1 LLKYLFDTTDGA
13 NAAGLSYMRIPLG
26 ASDFSPRGRSDPVIN
41 VILLDDIWRLEYSF
55 DDVDED
61 REMSGFRMNNA
72 PPYLFSVL
80 QDIQSLTKS

>member
-1 LLKYLFDTTDGA
+1 MSF
-13 NAAGLSYMRIPLG
+13 
-26 ASDFSPRGRSDPVIN
+26 F
-41 VILLDDIWRLEYSF
+41 LLDDIWRLEYSF

-61 REMSGFRMNNA
+61 KEMSGFDMNNA

>member
-1 LLKYLFDTTDGA
+1 MHLTFRQEVGQ
-13 NAAGLSYMRIPLG
+13 I
-26 ASDFSPRGRSDPVIN
+26 RSLMSFF
-41 VILLDDIWRLEYSF
+41 LLDDIWRLEYSF

-61 REMSGFRMNNA
+61 KEMSGFDMNNA